1 MTHWVLEVLPIP
13 AVYLTIVA
21 LILGACEL
29 GLMIGRRYHQRHK
42 DEGAPASLAPVVSG
56 LLGMLAFLLAFTFSM
71 AFSQHGNRSQTV
83 RQEASAIS
91 VAYQRADLLSEAASA
106 DAKRLL
112 REYVDIRIRAAE
124 TQIWQPAD
132 VRSREIHRELWAI
145 VAAAAKAD
153 PGANGALAAA
163 SINDV
168 VTMHEARVIFG
179 VHARIS
185 IPVWIGLL
193 LIASLAMGTL
203 GLQIGLNG
211 KRRMLAVTP
220 MALTFAVLVTLIVDL
235 NRPQDGFI
243 RVGQLALLDLQK
255 EMQRDVR

>member
-13 AVYLTIVA
+13 GVYLAIVA

-29 GLMIGRRYHQRHK
+29 GLMIGRRYHRRHQ

-71 AFSQHGNRSQTV
+71 AFSQHGNRSQNV
-83 RQEASAIS
+83 REEASAVSI
-91 VAYQRADLLSEAASA
+91 AYQRADLLPEVAGMEV
-106 DAKRLL
+106 KRLL
-112 REYVDIRIRAAE
+112 REYVDIRLRAAE

-132 VRSREIHRELWAI
+132 VRSREIHRELWGI

-153 PGANGALAAA
+153 PSPNGALAAE
-163 SINDV
+163 SVNEV
-168 VTMHEARVIFG
+168 VTMHETRIIFG

-185 IPVWIGLL
+185 TPIWIGLL
-193 LIASLAMGTL
+193 LIATLAMGTL

-220 MALTFAVLVTLIVDL
+220 IALTFAVLVTLIVDL
-235 NRPQDGFI
+235 NRPQSGFI
-243 RVGQLALLDLQK
+243 TVGQLALQDLQK
-255 EMQRDVR
+255 EMKRGVR